1 MYGMSSEEF
10 WEDDPRLYWSY
21 RTFYLKKLEEQEAL
35 IDYKCWLNGF
45 YTYNALS
52 NIVASFFDKSGK
64 EHNYIEKPISVID
77 REKKEEKQETKKI
90 DKNLKQ
96 QLEFNSWA
104 RF

>member
-10 WEDDPRLYWSY
+10 WESDPRLYWSY

-45 YTYNALS
+45 YTFNALTTVVS
-52 NIVASFFDKSGK
+52 GFFDKSGQ
-64 EHNYIEKPISVID
+64 EHKYFEQPVSQINKNKSKNEN
-77 REKKEEKQETKKI
+77 KKI
-90 DKNLKQ
+90 DKNLEQ
-96 QLEFNSWA
+96 QAQFNSWA